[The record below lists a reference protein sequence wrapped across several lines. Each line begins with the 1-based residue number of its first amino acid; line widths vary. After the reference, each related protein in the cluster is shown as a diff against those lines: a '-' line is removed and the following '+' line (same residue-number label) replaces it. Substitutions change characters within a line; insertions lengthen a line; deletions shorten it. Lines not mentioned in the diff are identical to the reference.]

1 MKIILRQNVEKLGS
15 IGELLTVK
23 DGYARNFL
31 IPRQLAYVATPGAEK
46 RLEIE
51 RRQYD
56 KKMARAKEVAET
68 TATRL
73 AELQISIPMAV
84 GEEGK
89 LFGSVTPQMI
99 AQELEVRGFSI
110 DRRSITIEE
119 PIKTLGV
126 FDVKVKLHPEV
137 HGNLK
142 VWVIS
147 QD

>member
-1 MKIILRQNVEKLGS
+1 MKIILRQNIEKLGS
-15 IGELLTVK
+15 IGDLVTVK
-23 DGYARNFL
+23 DGYARNYL
-31 IPRQLAYVATPGAEK
+31 IPRQMAYFATPGAEK

-56 KKMARAKEVAET
+56 KKMARAKEQAEL
-68 TATRL
+68 TAAKL
-73 AELQISIPMAV
+73 AELQISVPMAV

-99 AQELEVRGFSI
+99 AQELEVRGFTI

-119 PIKTLGV
+119 PIKSLGV

-137 HGNLK
+137 SGNLK

-147 QD
+147 QE